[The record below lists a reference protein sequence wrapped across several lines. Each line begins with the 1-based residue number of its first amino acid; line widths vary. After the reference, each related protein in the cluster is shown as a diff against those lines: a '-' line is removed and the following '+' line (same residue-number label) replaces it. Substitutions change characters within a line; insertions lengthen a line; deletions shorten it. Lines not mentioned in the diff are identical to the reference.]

1 MGVHKSVSLFHKS
14 CDGSVYVQSV
24 VECCVQL
31 LATNSA
37 YSVCQRR
44 YDFKC
49 LTFDCSSVFLRITL
63 ASMNGLGSVG
73 QYSTIH
79 I

>member
-1 MGVHKSVSLFHKS
+1 M
-14 CDGSVYVQSV
+14 
-24 VECCVQL
+24 QL
-31 LATNSA
+31 LATITVPILFVKEDMT
-37 YSVCQRR
+37 Y
-44 YDFKC
+44 FKC

-63 ASMNGLGSVG
+63 ASMNGLGSEG